1 MNTEE
6 RRAAAAR
13 IEEAEAAREDLRE
26 ALDAAGVKLPS
37 LRLDV
42 PSLVSPMSQPLIDL
56 GRCNLA
62 TTRRLTAALRQRR
75 AELVAK
81 VRAANKQ
88 STSRPV

>member
-13 IEEAEAAREDLRE
+13 IEEAEAAREDLRD

-37 LRLDV
+37 LRLDI
-42 PSLVSPMSQPLIDL
+42 PSLVGPMPQPLVDL
-56 GRCNLA
+56 GRCNLS
-62 TTRRLTAALRQRR
+62 TTRQLTAVLRQRR
-75 AELVAK
+75 TELLVK
-81 VRAANKQ
+81 VREANKQ